1 MKLDI
6 LAFGAHPDDVEL
18 SASGTLLIEKQQG
31 KKTGIVDLT
40 LGQLGT
46 RGTVEIRKQEAAA
59 SAKVLALDVRENL
72 EMEDG
77 FFEYNETNIK
87 KIITVLRKYQPE
99 IVLCNAPDDR
109 HPDHGKGS
117 KIVADACFLSGLRKI
132 ETMNNNQVQQA
143 WRPKQVFHYIQDRL
157 LDYDLVVDISSAMPK
172 KLESIKCFATQ
183 FNSTDTIEPQTYIS
197 KPSFLNGV
205 SDRAAQ
211 LGKTIGVDYG
221 EAFMSAKKI
230 GVSSLFHLVLRDT

>member
-18 SASGTLLIEKQQG
+18 SASGTLYIEKQQG

-46 RGTVEIRKQEAAA
+46 RGTIESRKQEAAA
-59 SAKVLALDVRENL
+59 SAIILKLDARENL

-77 FFEYNETNIK
+77 FFEHNETNIK

-132 ETMNNNQVQQA
+132 ETQYNNQWQQA

-157 LDYDLVVDISSAMPK
+157 LDYDLIVDISSAMHK
-172 KLESIKCFATQ
+172 KLESIKSFTTQ
-183 FNSTDTIEPQTYIS
+183 FNNTNNNEPETYIS
-197 KPSFLNGV
+197 KPSFLD
-205 SDRAAQ
+205 SISHRAAQ
-211 LGKTIGVDYG
+211 LGKNIGVDYG
-221 EAFMSAKKI
+221 EAFISAKKI
-230 GVSSLFHLVLRDT
+230 GVSSLFNLVLLDT